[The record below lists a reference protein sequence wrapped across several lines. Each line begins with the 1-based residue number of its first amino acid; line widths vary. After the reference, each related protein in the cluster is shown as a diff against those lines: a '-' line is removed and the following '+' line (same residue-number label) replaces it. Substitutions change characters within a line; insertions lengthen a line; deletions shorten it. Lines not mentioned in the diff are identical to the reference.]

1 MERLSGLDAS
11 FLYLETPTMQMHVA
25 FVIICDTRSN
35 PDGYR
40 FSALA
45 ERIESRVN
53 REPAFRR
60 KLVQVPFNLNHP
72 CGSKTVS
79 FRFSI
84 ICGSTPC
91 SRRAQMAQLGHLI
104 GDIMEKPLDRR
115 YPLWEAWVVEGLE
128 EQRVAMVIK
137 VHHAAVDG
145 VSGTA
150 LLRHLFDEVAE
161 VRERKWAPPAG
172 GSGTR

>member
-1 MERLSGLDAS
+1 MVMERLSGLDAS

-72 CGSKTVS
+72 LWIEDGE
-79 FRFSI
+79 FSI
-84 ICGSTPC
+84 
-91 SRRAQMAQLGHLI
+91 LNHL
-104 GDIMEKPLDRR
+104 RQ
-115 YPLWEAWVVEGLE
+115 Y
-128 EQRVAMVIK
+128 
-137 VHHAAVDG
+137 
-145 VSGTA
+145 
-150 LLRHLFDEVAE
+150 
-161 VRERKWAPPAG
+161 
-172 GSGTR
+172 